1 MSEMNLIATLKGR
14 GQRFL
19 ARGARSIARE
29 ELPSHPDV
37 RHYLEFGS
45 PERLSLP
52 TPAAVETS
60 NPQWLRDN
68 LALWKPSWPAPFV
81 CIVQNA
87 RLLGSLYLGVTT
99 RGEIIL
105 ETTRTAGSRDLLWPK
120 ITRHTIR
127 NRAALATTNPPVLSA
142 DPLAPLFHV
151 SQDSYF
157 HWFCDVLPV
166 IEAVRQLEAAT
177 GTRARFLVSR
187 PLQTWQRDTL
197 ALLGVSE
204 ADIICW
210 DGSCA
215 AVPQLV
221 VASVRTDGW
230 TCLPSINAL
239 RWLRDELMRA
249 ALPDVP
255 TSPFLYIQRRNRRRI
270 RNEDEVDAFMASR
283 GIVPI
288 DLDGLPIVEQMQRF
302 KHARLVVGTHGAGL
316 TNLIFSQAAQVVE
329 LFGPWKSL
337 CYAAIAG
344 GLGHGYAGVDL
355 MPAVGFQK
363 GAVGIVDDFDV
374 DLRRRQPVI
383 DSALERTPS

>member
-1 MSEMNLIATLKGR
+1 MNLIANLKGR
-14 GQRFL
+14 GQRVL
-19 ARGARSIARE
+19 AKGVRSVARE

-37 RHYLEFGS
+37 HHYLEFGS
-45 PERLSLP
+45 PERLLLP

-81 CIVQNA
+81 CIVSNA
-87 RLLGSLYLGVTT
+87 CLLGSLYLGVTT

-127 NRAALATTNPPVLSA
+127 NRVALATTTRPPPLSP
-142 DPLAPLFHV
+142 DPVAPLFHV

-166 IEAVRQLEAAT
+166 VEAVRELEVAT
-177 GTRARFLVSR
+177 GKRAKFLVSR

-197 ALLGVSE
+197 ALLGVTD

-210 DGSCA
+210 DGSCVG
-215 AVPQLV
+215 VPQLV

-230 TCLPSINAL
+230 TCLPSISAL
-239 RWLRDELMRA
+239 RWLRDALLRA
-249 ALPDVP
+249 TIPDEATPPYV
-255 TSPFLYIQRRNRRRI
+255 YIQRRSRRRI
-270 RNEDEVDAFMASR
+270 RNEAEVDAFMLSR
-283 GIVPI
+283 GIVPV
-288 DLDGLPIVEQMQRF
+288 DLDGLPIVEQIQRF
-302 KHARLVVGTHGAGL
+302 KNARLVVGTHGAGL
-316 TNLIFSQAAQVVE
+316 TNLIFSESAQVVE

-337 CYAAIAG
+337 CYAAIAE

-363 GAVGIVDDFDV
+363 GAAGLVDDFDV
-374 DLRRRQPVI
+374 DLARLQPVI
-383 DSALERTPS
+383 DGALTRTRS